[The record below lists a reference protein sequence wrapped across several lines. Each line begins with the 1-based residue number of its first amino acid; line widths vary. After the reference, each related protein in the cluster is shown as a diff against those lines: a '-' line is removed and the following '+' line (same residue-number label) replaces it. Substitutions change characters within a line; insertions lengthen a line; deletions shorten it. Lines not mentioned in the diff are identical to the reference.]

1 MKKTLVSGGF
11 LISLFC
17 VMLLIC
23 GVTMP
28 GHAQS
33 WGNETG
39 IPIQKEFL
47 PTDYKASGQNFAI
60 TADHRGVLYFANFT
74 GVLEFDG
81 STWRTILTKERTKVN
96 TLVTDQA
103 GRIFVGTRGEIGYLQ
118 PDKLGDMQ
126 FVSLTSYLKTYHVN
140 FPDVISSYA
149 TAEGVYFITANHII
163 LWNGKKLKVQSI
175 ANPLINVFHVN
186 GKLYV
191 QLKLGG
197 LQVFNNGRFNTIQGG
212 EQFTEQETVNAMVS
226 AGVNRVLI
234 GSGNQGLYM
243 LTNNGI
249 APYRSEANAY
259 LKTNLVSYA
268 TKLKDGSYAIGTVN
282 GGVVIITDNGLLKQ
296 IFSKAT
302 TGLYNNNIHY
312 LYEDDNHGF
321 WIATDKNI
329 SRVEMPSYLSFYNSK
344 KNVNGNVTGI
354 TRFQNKLYISTD
366 QGLFYYN
373 SQLMQFKAVPGL
385 QMPCLHLLRVGNQLL
400 VATSTGVYSYN
411 GSTAQSVIQGYSLV
425 LHQSKTNPNI
435 IYAGQLKGVA
445 VLQNSGG
452 KFTLRSRLP
461 GIIDEVRE
469 IADTG
474 DGNLW
479 LQVPSKGLINFNMA
493 TKKPL
498 LYNQNKGLPY
508 NSGNHLNMVGGKLLV
523 GTIKGAYEFNSGKN
537 SFIHL
542 NIFKGDSAINHS
554 WINQMVEDKGGSLW
568 TTSGNGT
575 DVNSFSKTSGGY
587 ARGNTILAPV
597 KDQQIF
603 SIFPD
608 DNGAGIWLGSTDNLI
623 FFDTRNAVSF
633 SKVKPALIRS
643 VKVNGDSVLFSG
655 TYFNAGKLV
664 DYTQNK
670 ELKPTLN
677 YQHNNISFTFTS
689 PSSTSSGDMLY
700 RYYLQGIDADTTVWV
715 IQQQKEYSNLPA
727 GDFTFHVQ
735 AKNLFGFKSREA
747 TYQFTI
753 TKPFYQ
759 TVWAYLIYA
768 LILAVIVF
776 IVVRLRSQKLLRE
789 KARLEN
795 LIRDRTAEVI
805 TQKEAIENQSLELAG
820 KNDELEKINL
830 IVKSINAE
838 INFSNLM
845 QAILEKARIIR
856 GAEKAAMLVYDKAT
870 DSFRFKASYGYST
883 AVLDQIHMSPV
894 DAQTRYLSAAEEIYE
909 DIYFVKSVKSIKNDE
924 QLASVNKAKSS
935 LMMVIKLNHQIH
947 AFMIIENW
955 QKRNAFEERDFSL
968 LKNLKEHFVAA
979 VIKTTL
985 LEDIQDTLT
994 NLKDTQE
1001 QLIRQEKLASIGQL
1015 TKGIVD
1021 RILNPLNYIN
1031 NFSSLSADL
1040 IDESIEIFE
1049 KPSIDADDKEEIFD
1063 LLATVKNNMQKV
1075 NDHGSSASRI
1085 IKAMERILR
1094 EKSTVFIETDINRLV
1109 EATVAHV
1116 IKDGNKEFPGV
1127 NVEVVMKLDSRN
1139 EHVMV
1144 LPTELNT
1151 VLTHLLMNAWYVVAE
1166 RTLADAKHLPQIT
1179 VSTVFQRDDFE
1190 ILIRDN
1196 GKGISATEQ
1205 KQLFAPFF
1213 TTKPTAK
1220 GTGLGLYLSQE
1231 IVKEHKGEINVHIEE
1246 GLYTEFIVNI
1256 PKRDFLPVLNDIS
1269 GI

>member
-1 MKKTLVSGGF
+1 MRDTFKRSRFLWS
-11 LISLFC
+11 LIS
-17 VMLLIC
+17 VMLMIGLIYTS
-23 GVTMP
+23 GY
-28 GHAQS
+28 AQTL
-33 WGNETG
+33 GNETG

-47 PTDYKASGQNFAI
+47 PADYKASGQNFAI
-60 TADHRGVLYFANFT
+60 TADHRGIMYFANFT
-74 GVLEFDG
+74 GVLEYDG
-81 STWRTILTKERTKVN
+81 TNWRTILTKERTKVN
-96 TLVTDQA
+96 TLVTDRS
-103 GRIFVGTRGEIGYLQ
+103 GKIYVGTRGEIGYLQ
-118 PDKLGDMQ
+118 PDTLGDMQ
-126 FVSLTSYLKTYHVN
+126 FVSINSYLKPYN
-140 FPDVISSYA
+140 IAFPDVISSYA
-149 TAEGVYFITANHII
+149 TAVGVYFITANHII

-175 ANPLINVFHVN
+175 ANPIISAFYVN
-186 GKLYV
+186 TKLYV
-191 QLKLGG
+191 QLKVGG
-197 LQVFNNGRFNTIQGG
+197 LQVFNNGRFNSINGG
-212 EQFTEQETVNAMVS
+212 DRFSEQETVNAMVS
-226 AGVNRVLI
+226 AGANRVLI
-234 GSGNQGLYM
+234 GSGNQGLFM
-243 LTNNGI
+243 LTDKGI
-249 APYRSEANAY
+249 TPYRSEANAY

-268 TKLKDGSYAIGTVN
+268 TRLKDGSFVLGTVN
-282 GGVVIITDNGLLKQ
+282 GGVVIITADGLLKQ
-296 IFSKAT
+296 IFSKGT
-302 TGLYNNNIHY
+302 TGLYNNNIHF

-321 WIATDKNI
+321 WIATEKNI
-329 SRVEMPSYLSFYNSK
+329 SRIEMPSYLVFYNSK

-354 TRFQNKLYISTD
+354 TRFQNKLYIATD

-373 SQLMQFKAVPGL
+373 GQQMQFKAVPGL
-385 QMPCLHLLRVGNQLL
+385 QMPCQHLLRVNNQLL
-400 VATSTGVYSYN
+400 VATSTGVYSFN
-411 GSTAQSVIQGYSLV
+411 GTVAQIIVQGYSLF
-425 LHQSKTNPNI
+425 LHQYKSKANMV
-435 IYAGQLKGVA
+435 YAGQLKGVA
-445 VLQNSGG
+445 VLQYNGG
-452 KFTLRSRLP
+452 KFKLQARLP
-461 GIIDEVRE
+461 GITDEIRE

-474 DGNLW
+474 NGHLW
-479 LQVPSKGLINFNMA
+479 LQVPSKGLINVDVSNG
-493 TKKPL
+493 KSV
-498 LYNQNKGLPY
+498 LYNQSRGLPY
-508 NSGNHLNMVGGKLLV
+508 NSGNHLNMVGGKLLI
-523 GTIKGAYEFNSGKN
+523 GTIKGVYKFNLAQNK
-537 SFIHL
+537 FTHT
-542 NIFKGDSAINHS
+542 NIFKGDSVTNYT
-554 WINQMVEDKGGSLW
+554 WINQMVEGKAGSLW

-575 DVNSFSKTSGGY
+575 DINNFVKTSNGY
-587 ARGNTILAPV
+587 TKANAILAPV
-597 KDQQIF
+597 KDQQVF

-608 DNGAGIWLGSTDNLI
+608 DNGTGVWLGSTDNLI
-623 FFDTRNAVSF
+623 FFDTRYAVSF

-643 VKVNGDSVLFSG
+643 VNVNTDSVLFSG
-655 TYFNAGKLV
+655 TYFDAGKLV
-664 DYTQNK
+664 SYNQNK
-670 ELKPTLN
+670 EFTPKLN

-689 PSSTSSGDMLY
+689 PSSTGSGDMLY
-700 RYYLQGIDADTTVWV
+700 KYYLQGFDADTTTWV
-715 IQQQKEYSNLPA
+715 KQQQKEYSNLPA
-727 GDFTFHVQ
+727 GEYTFHVQ
-735 AKNLFGFKSREA
+735 AKNVFGFISREA
-747 TYQFTI
+747 TYRFTI

-759 TVWAYLIYA
+759 TIWAYLIYA
-768 LILAVIVF
+768 LVLAVI
-776 IVVRLRSQKLLRE
+776 ILLVVRLRSQKLLRE
-789 KARLEN
+789 KSRLEN

-805 TQKEAIENQSLELAG
+805 TQKEAIESQSLELAG

-870 DSFRFKASYGYST
+870 DSFKFKASYGYNT
-883 AVLDQIHMSPV
+883 VVLDQIQISPV

-1049 KPSIDADDKEEIFD
+1049 KPELGTDDKEEIFD

-1094 EKSTVFIETDINRLV
+1094 EKSTVFIDTDINRLV

-1116 IKDGNKEFPGV
+1116 IKDCNKEFPGV
-1127 NVEVVMKLDSRN
+1127 NVNVVMKLDPRH

-1166 RTLADAKHLPQIT
+1166 RTLTDTKHQAHIT
-1179 VSTVFQRDDFE
+1179 VSTVFKRDDFE
-1190 ILIRDN
+1190 IVVRDN
-1196 GKGISATEQ
+1196 GKGISVTEQ
-1205 KQLFAPFF
+1205 KQLFSPFF
-1213 TTKPTAK
+1213 TTKPTAR

-1231 IVKEHKGEINVHIEE
+1231 IVKEHKGEITVYMEE
-1246 GLYTEFIVNI
+1246 GLYTEFVVNI
-1256 PKRDFLPVLNDIS
+1256 PKRDFQPVLNDMA
-1269 GI
+1269 GA